1 MKPSVSKADFA
12 KIKKFIDS
20 NCNTLS
26 ATSALVK
33 ELSSTDL
40 YIGTSHVTK
49 EGPIWEVNYDN
60 EKLEFATK
68 RNAMYAAFLIAYKHK
83 DLIKSLTEIDKRME
97 LSKIE
102 IDHLTVLLTL
112 TRDSFK
118 TELYHNKLSESVAKY
133 RKAKNELHDWM
144 DCAKYINY

>member
-1 MKPSVSKADFA
+1 MKPSVSKSDFA
-12 KIKKFIDS
+12 KIKKFIDT

-26 ATSALVK
+26 ATSALVR

-40 YIGTSHVTK
+40 YIGTSHVYK
-49 EGPIWEVNYDN
+49 EQYGWMVIYDD
-60 EKLEFATK
+60 EKLKFATK

-83 DLIKSLTEIDKRME
+83 DLIKSLCDIDKRME

-102 IDHLTVLLTL
+102 IEHLKELLRL
-112 TRDSFK
+112 TQDAFK
-118 TELYHNKLSESVAKY
+118 TELFHNKLSESVAKY